1 MGLREDVN
9 AGLKAI
15 GNPNQ
20 PGQLALDETGGCLVP
35 VPLPPS
41 VIVLA
46 DGQLLIK
53 VQMASTGNLF
63 SLLCGLASLNGAPS
77 VATFEALARRQFYA
91 EQVRG
96 VSLAING
103 EQNTLVAVYHWMLE
117 GIAPD
122 QFKALFQKYVGG
134 VLGTIHEVNDLAR
147 REKAIRPIHPGRP

>member
-1 MGLREDVN
+1 MGLKEDVN

-20 PGQLALDETGGCLVP
+20 PGHLALDEMGSCLVP

-46 DGQLLIK
+46 DGQLLVK
-53 VQMASTGNLF
+53 VQMANTGAMF
-63 SLLCGLASLNGAPS
+63 SFLCGLAVLSGTPS

-96 VSLAING
+96 ISLAINSD
-103 EQNTLVAVYHWMLE
+103 QNTLVAVYHWMLE

-134 VLGTIHEVNDLAR
+134 VLGMIHEVNTLSQ
-147 REKAIRPIHPGRP
+147 REKALRPIHPGRP